1 MQTQSF
7 TTRLLRTALTLPAP
21 VLRLLSGGAV
31 VHAQGRT
38 LDPEFQFLWRTG
50 LSDRNGHPR
59 LGVAGRPL
67 DEARADWRDMAARFP
82 AAPGARAQVDPVGS
96 AGVSGL
102 LIRPLHIDD
111 DMPLMVFFH
120 QGGGVLGG
128 PELSRAFGG
137 LFAHAAR
144 CPVFLPHYRLAPD
157 HRFPAALEDAHKI
170 ADWAQT
176 NAFTLGAPSGRVAL
190 GGALTGAG
198 LAARLC
204 LELKR
209 DFKPLPA
216 GQLLLTPLLDLG
228 DPDLGAADKGSWP
241 LNGADLAEMIA
252 DYAGGGHD
260 LSDPRLSPGREK
272 LLSGQPP
279 GLIVSAGFDAT
290 AAQAEAYARRL
301 RDAGCEVVYRR
312 HDALPLGFD
321 LLCGLAG
328 SARAAIL
335 GTAEL
340 WRGLMRRGRPAGDA
354 S

>member
-1 MQTQSF
+1 MQTQSL
-7 TTRLLRTALTLPAP
+7 TTFLLRTALTLPAP

-31 VHAQGRT
+31 VYEQGRT

-50 LSDRNGHPR
+50 LSDRNGRPR

-67 DEARADWRDMAARFP
+67 DEARADWREMAARF
-82 AAPGARAQVDPVGS
+82 ATATGARVQVDAIGH

-137 LFAHAAR
+137 LFAFTAH

-157 HRFPAALEDAHKI
+157 HRFPAALEDARRI

-204 LELKR
+204 LDLKR
-209 DFKPLPA
+209 DLKPQPA

-228 DPDLGAADKGSWP
+228 DPGLRDADKGLWP
-241 LNGADLAEMIA
+241 LNGADLNEIIA
-252 DYAGGGHD
+252 NYAGGGHN

-272 LLSGQPP
+272 LLGGQPAS
-279 GLIVSAGFDAT
+279 LIVSAGFDPT
-290 AAQAEAYARRL
+290 AAQAESYARRL
-301 RDAGCEVVYRR
+301 RGAGCETVYRR
-312 HDALPLGFD
+312 YDSLPLGFD

-328 SARAAIL
+328 SARAATLDIA
-335 GTAEL
+335 GL
-340 WRGLMRRGRPAGDA
+340 WRGLMRLPRSA
-354 S
+354 

>member
-1 MQTQSF
+1 MQTQSL
-7 TTRLLRTALTLPAP
+7 TTYLLRTALTLPAP
-21 VLRLLSGGAV
+21 VLRLLSGGAIV
-31 VHAQGRT
+31 YEQGRT

-50 LSDRNGHPR
+50 LSDRNGRPR

-67 DEARADWRDMAARFP
+67 DEARADWRDMAARF
-82 AAPGARAQVDPVGS
+82 ATAPGARVQVDTVGS

-137 LFAHAAR
+137 LFAFAAR

-157 HRFPAALEDAHKI
+157 HRFPAALEDAHRI

-209 DFKPLPA
+209 DLKPQPA

-228 DPDLGAADKGSWP
+228 DPGLRDADKGLWP
-241 LNGADLAEMIA
+241 LNGADLNEMIA
-252 DYAGGGHD
+252 NYAGGGHD

-272 LLSGQPP
+272 LLGGQPR
-279 GLIVSAGFDAT
+279 GLIASAGFDPT
-290 AAQAEAYARRL
+290 AAQAEDYARRL
-301 RDAGCEVVYRR
+301 RRAGCETVYRR
-312 HDALPLGFD
+312 YDSLPLGFD

-328 SARAAIL
+328 SARAATLDIA
-335 GTAEL
+335 GL
-340 WRGLMRRGRPAGDA
+340 WRGLMRPAG
-354 S
+354 SE